1 MDVGVDEV
9 GRHLAGRLV
18 EHGERRAVGPE
29 RVAEAGAHAPTVAEH
44 RGTPHEAGGV
54 RGRLGLTQRQALRV
68 ERPLHGVHVVVPQ
81 PGDDPRA
88 TGVEHG
94 AAPRQR
100 AGRRDVGDASVRE
113 MEVDGIRA
121 ERVEPVGPG
130 QPRVGDDVDA
140 GAARERHRWH
150 RGHQY
155 SLRPP
160 NSSTT
165 TSVPHTR
172 HGSPAR
178 WYTQWRSSRLAIA
191 RR

>member
-1 MDVGVDEV
+1 MNLPEQLPLFRSLVPPPPASD
-9 GRHLAGRLV
+9 GR
-18 EHGERRAVGPE
+18 
-29 RVAEAGAHAPTVAEH
+29 
-44 RGTPHEAGGV
+44 V
-54 RGRLGLTQRQALRV
+54 R
-68 ERPLHGVHVVVPQ
+68 HVHVGGRIVAYQ
-81 PGDDPRA
+81 L
-88 TGVEHG
+88 
-94 AAPRQR
+94 RQR